1 MDKINLAEKFAR
13 IDEYWSPRIVADVQ
27 TMQVKLARIKG
38 EFVWHHH
45 EYEDELFFVV
55 RGRLLIQ
62 VQEDSQPRDIWLDEG
77 ELLVIPRGVEHRP
90 VAEDEVWIM
99 LLEPQGTLNTGNVR
113 DAHTIDEPER
123 L

>member
-1 MDKINLAEKFAR
+1 MDKVNLAEKFAR
-13 IDEYWSPRIVADVQ
+13 IDAYWSPRIVADVQ
-27 TMQVKLARIKG
+27 AMQVKLARIKG

-45 EYEDELFFVV
+45 EHEDELFFVV

-62 VQEDSQPRDIWLDEG
+62 VQEDGQPRDIWLDEG

-90 VAEDEVWIM
+90 VAEGEVWIM

-113 DAHTIDEPER
+113 DAHTIDKPDR